1 MSSTSRFLTS
11 PVFIALAYLL
21 PVSLLYAQ
29 EPVVSTDINAA
40 GMAIYEETC
49 SSCHDMPV
57 ETKSPPIDTLKRMGP
72 RAVRYALTNGK
83 MKVQAAALSEND
95 IDNVVAYLSATADV
109 DNSWISDNICP
120 AERMDVDTGEPTIW
134 TQGFD
139 RMNHRNLTAEQAG
152 LTTSDMGNLKLAWS
166 MGFPSTAN
174 MRSQPAIVGN
184 TMYFP
189 IVDSG
194 QLFALDI
201 GGDAPCVKW
210 VYEHDIPLRTTIG
223 YHTLDDGR
231 PVLVFADNSAHT
243 LLMDAITAEILWDV
257 SVQVT
262 SVSNVT
268 AMPVLYGDRVYVPIW
283 LLDREQCRSDSL

>member
-11 PVFIALAYLL
+11 PVFIALACLL
-21 PVSLLYAQ
+21 PLSLLHAQ

-120 AERMDVDTGEPTIW
+120 SRAHGCGYRRAHHLDP
-134 TQGFD
+134 
-139 RMNHRNLTAEQAG
+139 G
-152 LTTSDMGNLKLAWS
+152 L
-166 MGFPSTAN
+166 
-174 MRSQPAIVGN
+174 
-184 TMYFP
+184 
-189 IVDSG
+189 
-194 QLFALDI
+194 
-201 GGDAPCVKW
+201 
-210 VYEHDIPLRTTIG
+210 
-223 YHTLDDGR
+223 
-231 PVLVFADNSAHT
+231 
-243 LLMDAITAEILWDV
+243 
-257 SVQVT
+257 
-262 SVSNVT
+262 
-268 AMPVLYGDRVYVPIW
+268 
-283 LLDREQCRSDSL
+283 